1 MDNISARLLIQPGLL
16 VQSHTYLKERTN
28 GDNTRQDDPVRWRVA
43 GVGGA
48 ASPGLQEEG
57 YRSTY
62 SSVVDTAVPILHAVT
77 LGKYNLVSDAE
88 VAERRAYD
96 LGGAIATMLAAL
108 CSAKVDMSGCQLGYL
123 PEVEAIAIR
132 LDATGDIFMPIGGLD
147 PVMIANVVKAQLLD
161 RGYPTTDD
169 GTVLVDMEKLLG
181 PPEEGK

>member
-1 MDNISARLLIQPGLL
+1 MAITPVKMIRLGGESLELAARLVLDF
-16 VQSHTYLKERTN
+16 KKK
-28 GDNTRQDDPVRWRVA
+28 
-43 GVGGA
+43 
-48 ASPGLQEEG
+48 G

-88 VAERRAYD
+88 VAERRAFD

-132 LDATGDIFMPIGGLD
+132 LDATGDIFIPIDGLD
-147 PVMIANVVKAQLLD
+147 PAVIANIVKTQLLN
-161 RGYPTTDD
+161 RGYLKED
-169 GTVLVDMEKLLG
+169 GTVIVDMDKLLG
-181 PPEEGK
+181 APDQERK

>member
-1 MDNISARLLIQPGLL
+1 MAITPVKMIRLGGESLELATRL
-16 VQSHTYLKERTN
+16 VLDFKKK
-28 GDNTRQDDPVRWRVA
+28 
-43 GVGGA
+43 
-48 ASPGLQEEG
+48 G

-132 LDATGDIFMPIGGLD
+132 LDATGDIFIPIDGLD
-147 PVMIANVVKAQLLD
+147 PAVIANIVKAQLLN
-161 RGYPTTDD
+161 RGYLKED
-169 GTVLVDMEKLLG
+169 GTVIVDMDKLLG
-181 PPEEGK
+181 APDQEGK

>member
-1 MDNISARLLIQPGLL
+1 MAITPVKMIRLGGESLELATRL
-16 VQSHTYLKERTN
+16 VLDFKKK
-28 GDNTRQDDPVRWRVA
+28 
-43 GVGGA
+43 
-48 ASPGLQEEG
+48 G

-88 VAERRAYD
+88 VAERRAFD

-132 LDATGDIFMPIGGLD
+132 LDATGDIFIPIDGLD
-147 PVMIANVVKAQLLD
+147 PAVIANIVKAQLLN
-161 RGYPTTDD
+161 RGYLKED
-169 GTVLVDMEKLLG
+169 GTVIVDMDKLLG
-181 PPEEGK
+181 APDQERK

>member
-1 MDNISARLLIQPGLL
+1 MAITPVKMIRLGGESLELAARLVLDF
-16 VQSHTYLKERTN
+16 KKK
-28 GDNTRQDDPVRWRVA
+28 
-43 GVGGA
+43 
-48 ASPGLQEEG
+48 G

-108 CSAKVDMSGCQLGYL
+108 CSAKVVMSGCQLGYL

>member
-1 MDNISARLLIQPGLL
+1 MAITPVKMIRLGGESLELAARL
-16 VQSHTYLKERTN
+16 VQDFKKK
-28 GDNTRQDDPVRWRVA
+28 
-43 GVGGA
+43 
-48 ASPGLQEEG
+48 G

-88 VAERRAYD
+88 VAERRAFD

-123 PEVEAIAIR
+123 PEVEAIAIH

-147 PVMIANVVKAQLLD
+147 PAVIANIVKAQLLN
-161 RGYPTTDD
+161 RGYLKED
-169 GTVLVDMEKLLG
+169 GTVIVDMDKLLG
-181 PPEEGK
+181 APDQERK